1 MLHAP
6 FRPLRLLRGAIP
18 VLLAFS
24 MVAAACGGDDGDAD
38 PDETTTTAGDATTT
52 TAGDATTTTA
62 GDATTTTAGDAT
74 TTTAGDGGSTTTAA
88 DAGEFYVDPRG
99 GLHAEFQQTFDRSTD
114 PFSSVDEFCQAHDA
128 PAEALEETDAVS
140 ADSIKVVHLRTKLE
154 DLESSGFAV
163 PVGNTTDMFET
174 FVRVINEQCGGING
188 RQIDLQLVEVAATGE
203 NIDAE
208 RRNACVQATED
219 INAPIVL
226 NSSGFQGSALLCIT
240 EEHDSI
246 LYTSTSGEDEW
257 VERSGGRLISYAP
270 TLNEN
275 VRYLARYLGDKGVL
289 EGKKIAVVTAD
300 TPGQP
305 EAIEEGLINTLEDE
319 YGIEVAQFDVI
330 GCAGSSI
337 CTSGT
342 PASVD
347 QLIANGIDV
356 LFPALNVISLPQYV
370 KEMADKGIVNGQI
383 QMYQSNFNS
392 QAGDLVSSQVVKFGS
407 EAAGTLYNGTIAVDP
422 APSGN
427 WREEGFQKSPF
438 NAMCETTYAEN
449 NTSGDSWDLTVEE
462 QNTQAGMVGT
472 VCHQVRAAAR
482 AIYHAGA
489 NPTRA
494 DLLEAFR
501 NLGPIDANYM
511 EPGILSPDRLS
522 GADLIYEL
530 KFNYPCPVSATALT
544 CFLVESGPT
553 KAPRDPS

>member
-1 MLHAP
+1 MSHALSGP
-6 FRPLRLLRGAIP
+6 RRLRRAAIP
-18 VLLAFS
+18 VLVAFS
-24 MVAAACGGDDGDAD
+24 MLAAGCGGDDGDAD
-38 PDETTTTAGDATTT
+38 PDVSTTQGGGATTTTTAADAAGTTTTPGEATTTTADAAGTTTTAGDATTT
-52 TAGDATTTTA
+52 TPDSDA
-62 GDATTTTAGDAT
+62 
-74 TTTAGDGGSTTTAA
+74 
-88 DAGEFYVDPRG
+88 FYADPRG
-99 GLHAEFQQTFDRSTD
+99 GLHAEFQQTFDRTTD
-114 PFSSVDEFCQAHDA
+114 PFSSLDEFCQAHDA

-140 ADSIKVVHLRTKLE
+140 AETIKVVHLRTKLE

-174 FVRVINEQCGGING
+174 FFRVINEQCGGING
-188 RQIDLQLVEVAATGE
+188 RQVDLQLVEVAATGE

-208 RRNACVQATED
+208 RRDACIQATED

-226 NSSGFQGSALLCIT
+226 NSTGFQGSALLCIT

-257 VERSGGRLISYAP
+257 VERSDGRLISYAP

-275 VRYLARYLGDKGVL
+275 VRYLARYLGDSGAL

-305 EAIEEGLINTLEDE
+305 EAIEEGLITTLEEE

-356 LFPALNVISLPQYV
+356 LFPALNVVSLPQYV

-422 APSGN
+422 APSGA
-427 WREEGFQKSPF
+427 WRQEGFAKSPF
-438 NAMCETTYAEN
+438 NQLCETTYAEN
-449 NTSGDSWDLTVEE
+449 NTSGDSWDLTIEE

-482 AIYHAGA
+482 AIYHAGP

-501 NLGPIDANYM
+501 NLGPIDVSYM
-511 EPGILSPDRLS
+511 EPGILSPDRNS

-530 KFNYPCPVSATALT
+530 KFNYPCPPPATALT
-544 CFLVESGPT
+544 CFLIESGPT
-553 KAPRDPS
+553 KAPRD

>member
-1 MLHAP
+1 MLHALFGP
-6 FRPLRLLRGAIP
+6 RRLWRGAIP
-18 VLLAFS
+18 VLLTFS
-24 MVAAACGGDDGDAD
+24 MVAAACGGDDGGDAD
-38 PDETTTTAGDATTT
+38 PEETTTTAGEATTTTADAGTTTTAGDATTT
-52 TAGDATTTTA
+52 TADAGTTTTA
-62 GDATTTTAGDAT
+62 GDATTTAPDSDA
-74 TTTAGDGGSTTTAA
+74 
-88 DAGEFYVDPRG
+88 FYVDPRG
-99 GLHAEFQQTFDRSTD
+99 GLHAEFQQTFDRTTD
-114 PFSSVDEFCQAHDA
+114 PFSSVDEFCQTHDA

-140 ADSIKVVHLRTKLE
+140 ADSIKVVHLRTTLE

-188 RQIDLQLVEVAATGE
+188 RQIDLQLVEVAPTGE
-203 NIDAE
+203 NIDAD
-208 RRNACVQATED
+208 RRNACIQATED

-257 VERSGGRLISYAP
+257 VERSQGRLISYAP

-275 VRYLARYLGDKGVL
+275 VRYLARYLADKGAL
-289 EGKKIAVVTAD
+289 DGKKIAVVTGD

-305 EAIEEGLINTLEDE
+305 EAIEEGLINTLEEE

-330 GCAGSSI
+330 GCAGGSI

-356 LFPALNVISLPQYV
+356 LFPALNVVSLPQYV

-427 WREEGFQKSPF
+427 WREEGFVKPPF
-438 NAMCETTYAEN
+438 NEMCETTYAEN
-449 NTSGDSWDLTVEE
+449 NTSGDSWDLTIEE

-482 AIYHAGA
+482 AIYHAGP

-511 EPGILSPDRLS
+511 EPGILSPDRNS

-530 KFNYPCPVSATALT
+530 KFNYPCPPPATALT
-544 CFLVESGPT
+544 CFLIESGPT
-553 KAPRDPS
+553 KAPREAS